1 MKRLGVIINPVAGN
15 GAGRIEGEQAITELQ
30 RESEVLNLTG
40 NSMAD
45 SGRIA
50 RQAIADQLL
59 DGLVVVGGDG
69 MAHLG
74 INLCAESGIPL
85 GIIAAGTGN
94 DAARAL
100 GLPIGDAI
108 AGARVVLNNLRQ
120 PRLVDLV
127 KAKSSIGEFYY
138 FGSLSVDFV
147 ALVNERANSWKWP
160 KGPNRYKL
168 AMIAE
173 LASFKPIS
181 YKAQIDGEEKTFEAM
196 LCSVTNSPFFGGG
209 MKVAPGAK
217 IDDGYLDIFIV
228 NKISRLELLKVFPK
242 VYSGD
247 HITHPAVEF
256 IRAKKITLTPFVP
269 MPAYSDGE
277 PVGHAPV
284 SAEIAPGLLK
294 VYATSARPASVAE

>member
-1 MKRLGVIINPVAGN
+1 MKRLGVIINPAAGN
-15 GAGRIEGEQAITELQ
+15 GAGRIEGEQAIIELQ

-40 NSMAD
+40 DSMAG
-45 SGRIA
+45 SEAIA
-50 RQAIADQLL
+50 RQAITDQLL
-59 DGLVVVGGDG
+59 DGLIVVGGDG
-69 MAHLG
+69 MTHLG
-74 INLCAESGIPL
+74 VNLCAESGIPL

-100 GLPIGDAI
+100 GLPIGDAV

-127 KAKSSIGEFYY
+127 KAKTTIGDFYY

-147 ALVNERANSWKWP
+147 ALVNQRANSWKWP

-181 YKAQIDGEEKTFEAM
+181 YTAQIDGEEKNFEAM
-196 LCSVTNSPFFGGG
+196 LCSVANSPFFGGG

-217 IDDGYLDIFIV
+217 IDDGFLDVFIV

-256 IRAKKITLTPFVP
+256 IRAKKITLTPAVP

-284 SAEIAPGLLK
+284 TAEIAPGLLK
-294 VYATSARPASVAE
+294 VYATSARQASVAE